1 MAKVKDTID
10 SINASINGNGG
21 YLTKTEKQETP
32 KKENAFNKLLDLQL
46 IIQIQIILVIK
57 IKKKKMSKIKI

>member
-10 SINASINGNGG
+10 SINASINGNGS

-32 KKENAFNKLLDLQL
+32 KKKNAFNKLLDLQL
-46 IIQIQIILVIK
+46 LIQKHSGLK
-57 IKKKKMSKIKI
+57 ELCKYNLN